1 MNTSESGLL
10 NEVRG
15 QRGSRLHWQ
24 VKTSTRP
31 AVHLCNG
38 LAENGITG
46 IGAMLARAITA

>member
-10 NEVRG
+10 NEV
-15 QRGSRLHWQ
+15 RGSRLHWQ